1 MGIRRRRRKL
11 TTTLTSMET
20 RLKSVEL
27 RPISLLTTEQVNA
40 AVTTPVTQVEDR
52 FFIGDDAP
60 NTYNVVHDA
69 YYYPKKLT
77 GKDNDLVEIY
87 TQGSLNRSV
96 DERIEI
102 SGIHGGASSLIDVSN
117 TNFSVTEVEESPWT
131 GRASYKHDPTQ
142 DQLPG
147 VVIGYAYSVVPE
159 TLAPTSLNT
168 RLRLETRAAIQS
180 YEITGTT
187 VTVTTP
193 TTHRFKVDDVIYNNL
208 NEDAIFNP
216 VASTAYGVDGLFRIS
231 AVTSNTISWQI
242 PAGVGLPTGTIVPTA
257 SDVYVFATARS
268 WCAVGDTWV
277 DTSGASEVTYY
288 WSGIRW
294 TEFTATST
302 GAGADTTPPNPVAN
316 VAVVVAESGSYA
328 DSSGTP
334 RARITL
340 SWEAPTQDSDG
351 DPLTDLAGYEVWY
364 SYTNGSEWI
373 KSGVIVGEEK
383 YTATNL
389 DPARTVYFKVY
400 AVDSSLNRSTAVD
413 FSAVSGSYA
422 SVLNPPSAPILES
435 DLGVVT
441 ARWNGLDN
449 TGVIPHPS
457 IRLIETHVSTTN
469 NFTPSLSTRVAS
481 MTASTDNYSSVYQFR
496 NGLGTLQ
503 NMAYETDYYFKFVAV
518 DASGNRTTGSG
529 QTIGRISQ
537 VDGAAIKAGA
547 ISAKILEGETIVA
560 TSNTSPFQIELNANF
575 LRAVNKSTGAETFKM
590 QTSNGAVTIGAGITN
605 TTINGSLI
613 SVQNINANNITSGTI
628 NASVIGVTNLNASNI
643 TSGTINA
650 NVISVTNLN
659 ASNITFG
666 TLNGNNVTVQNL
678 SASAITTGT
687 FSGDRIS
694 GGTITGTTVS
704 GGTLI
709 TSGTRRVE
717 ISGSNANF
725 FDGNGALS
733 GRVTAGEAGRA
744 ATMYFGTGISGV
756 FAYNG
761 GMDLEANGA
770 VKVTGGGGL
779 TSAGLVTA
787 DAGLVVTE
795 GQQFR
800 TSVIRRAGAN
810 GQINYIT
817 SAGTVIAYFD
827 TSAASAG
834 TTQLWILS
842 NGSAVSWVNRSSRR
856 YKTNINDYSDPSDKI
871 LDLRAVTYQANPAA
885 YGMSEEDG
893 DSMPLGKL
901 EVGLIAEEVA
911 EAGLD
916 VLVAYSSQDPNLVE
930 GLDYTRIG
938 VMLIPIVKRL
948 KEEIAELKAKVENL

>member
-1 MGIRRRRRKL
+1 MQ
-11 TTTLTSMET
+11 S

-27 RPISLLTTEQVNA
+27 RPISLLTTDQINA
-40 AVTTPVTQVEDR
+40 AVTIGAADTPDR
-52 FFIGDDAP
+52 FFIGDNAP
-60 NTYNVVHDA
+60 NTYNIIHDA

-87 TQGSLNRSV
+87 TQGSLSLSV
-96 DERIEI
+96 DKRIEI
-102 SGIHGGASSLIDVSN
+102 SGIHGTADTVIDVTSD
-117 TNFSVTEVEESPWT
+117 NFTVAEVEESPWT

-142 DQLPG
+142 DQLPT

-159 TLAPTSLNT
+159 TLAPSSLST
-168 RLRLETRAAIQS
+168 RQRLETRATVNTFS
-180 YEITGTT
+180 ITNTT
-187 VTVTTP
+187 VTITT
-193 TTHRFKVDDVIYNNL
+193 TDTHRFKVDDVIYVNL
-208 NEDAIFNP
+208 NDDGTYHPESN
-216 VASTAYGVDGLFRIS
+216 TAYGTDGIFQLT
-231 AVTSNTISWQI
+231 AVTSNTLSYVL
-242 PAGVGLPTGTIVPTA
+242 PAGVGTPTGDINPSV
-257 SDVYVFATARS
+257 DVYVFATARN
-268 WCAVGDTWV
+268 WCGVGDTWV
-277 DTSGASEVTYY
+277 DTSGATETTYY
-288 WSGIRW
+288 WAGLRW
-294 TEFTATST
+294 AEFTATST
-302 GAGADTTPPNPVAN
+302 GPGGSDTTPPGVVAN
-316 VAVVVAESGSYA
+316 VAVVTAESGGYT

-340 SWEAPTQDSDG
+340 EWDAPTQDSNG
-351 DPLTDLAGYEVWY
+351 DPLTDLVGYEVWY
-364 SYTNGSEWI
+364 SYVNGSEWI
-373 KSGVIVGEEK
+373 KSGVLIGEEK
-383 YTATNL
+383 YTASNL
-389 DPARTVYFKVY
+389 DPAKTIYFKVY

-413 FSAVSGSYA
+413 FSAVSGTFA
-422 SVLNPPSAPILES
+422 AVLNPPSAPILAS

-441 ARWNGLDN
+441 ARWDGLDN
-449 TGVIPHPS
+449 TGLNPHPS
-457 IRLIETHVSTTN
+457 IRLIETHVSAISG
-469 NFTPSLSTRVAS
+469 FTPSIATRVAS
-481 MTASTDNYSSVYQFR
+481 MSASTDNYSSIYQY
-496 NGLGTLQ
+496 NDGTGTLI
-503 NMAYETDYYFKFVAV
+503 NMAYGTDYYFKFVAV
-518 DASGNRTTGSG
+518 DAAGNRTAGSTQG
-529 QTIGRISQ
+529 IARIAQ
-537 VDGAAIKAGA
+537 VDGAAIEAGA
-547 ISAKILEGETIVA
+547 ISAKILAGETIVA
-560 TSNTSPFQIELNANF
+560 TSNASAYQIEINANH
-575 LRAVNKSTGAETFKM
+575 LRAVNKSNGTETFKM
-590 QTSNGAVTIGAGITN
+590 NTSDGTVTVGAGITN

-613 SVQNINANNITSGTI
+613 AVSNITANAITTGTL
-628 NASVIGVTNLNASNI
+628 NAGLITVTNLSASAITTGTLNAANI
-643 TSGTINA
+643 T
-650 NVISVTNLN
+650 VQNLS
-659 ASNITFG
+659 ASSITTG

-694 GGTITGTTVS
+694 GGTITGS
-704 GGTLI
+704 TLV
-709 TSGTRRVE
+709 TAGTRRVE
-717 ISGSNANF
+717 ISGTNANF
-725 FDGNGALS
+725 YDSFGTLS
-733 GRVTAGEAGRA
+733 GRVTAGEDGRA

-761 GMDLEANGA
+761 GLDLEANGA
-770 VKVTGGGGL
+770 VRVTGGNGF

-787 DAGLVVTE
+787 DAGLTVTE

-800 TSVIRRAGAN
+800 TSIIRRAGAN
-810 GQINYIT
+810 GQIQYIT

-893 DSMPLGKL
+893 NSMPLGKL